1 MTYTLS
7 RFTSSPLKWLVLYV
21 ALVPAF
27 ASGYSLLPP
36 GSLHDS
42 NIELEPS
49 LVADAYRLLPSLTP
63 TIRERV
69 SDATWKAS
77 GFELRIVPG
86 TVLVTG
92 IDHST
97 DGRLLLKLDGEC
109 VTVGSNHPGVLS
121 KFWEWVELSHES
133 ETVQHELSTLAYAGY
148 EAVLVNGSES
158 KAPAP
163 LSPPVSA
170 LLPPAVGGPLP
181 INRPGVGLFVVTP
194 SANRTLVRF
203 FKAAEGDPSFAS
215 GLWLRMLYL
224 SETTIT
230 TLGLGDITPV
240 SGTARLAV
248 GLEPLIGIV
257 LIGMFVNALAGVSRR
272 PTTR

>member
-1 MTYTLS
+1 
-7 RFTSSPLKWLVLYV
+7 
-21 ALVPAF
+21 
-27 ASGYSLLPP
+27 LLPP

-170 LLPPAVGGPLP
+170 PSTSCWWAAPDKSSRCGSLCSDSLGKSDTGAVLQGRRRRSVLCEW
-181 INRPGVGLFVVTP
+181 IV
-194 SANRTLVRF
+194 
-203 FKAAEGDPSFAS
+203 AAYA
-215 GLWLRMLYL
+215 L
-224 SETTIT
+224 SQRDYDNDTGIGRHHA
-230 TLGLGDITPV
+230 GLGY
-240 SGTARLAV
+240 GQACRGARATYRYRSHRNV
-248 GLEPLIGIV
+248 CQR
-257 LIGMFVNALAGVSRR
+257 ACRR
-272 PTTR
+272 K